1 MAANLRFFQQKYN
14 QAAAHCH
21 TWPETLPSGV
31 LWNSCY
37 LRPLLKPN
45 MKLGTYAETKG
56 SGKAVGGGGQ
66 RGSPCGAVFTQEA
79 IMWNHLSCHTL
90 TSVLGIVV
98 LCASNCLFPL
108 HLPQFKVQLMKFEKS
123 LKFFDFFQKF
133 QFFKKFE
140 NFLENFRFF
149 QKRPFF

>member
-21 TWPETLPSGV
+21 IWPETLQSDV

-56 SGKAVGGGGQ
+56 SGKAVGGGLAGIAMRSGFYA
-66 RGSPCGAVFTQEA
+66 RGHYVESPVMPYSDLGP
-79 IMWNHLSCHTL
+79 WNCCVMSFELP
-90 TSVLGIVV
+90 
-98 LCASNCLFPL
+98 FPL
-108 HLPQFKVQLMKFEKS
+108 HLPQFKVQLMKFEKIS
-123 LKFFDFFQKF
+123 EIFQFFPKF
-133 QFFKKFE
+133 QFFSKFE
-140 NFLENFRFF
+140 NFFENFRFF